1 MIGESLAHYRIV
13 EKLGEGGMGV
23 VYRAHDSKLNRDI
36 ALKLLPDTIANDPDC
51 VARFRR
57 EAQVLAQLNHSGIAA
72 IYGLEES
79 GGLCAITMELA
90 QGFTLAERIAMG
102 PVPLDEALPIAR
114 QISEAL
120 AAAHDRGVIHRDLK
134 PANIKVDADGNAKL
148 LDFGLAKALGF
159 ATGEPAVD
167 PSNSPAAPLLDHRK
181 TQSGLILGTAGYMAP
196 EQARGRAVDK
206 RADIWA
212 FGVVFFEMLTG
223 KPLFS
228 GDSVAETLAAVLT
241 KDVDFEAV
249 PTAVRPLLRHCLE
262 RDSKKRLRDIGDVWY
277 GLNEASMARSAA
289 PSTRRLPWIAAA
301 ALGVLA
307 VVFAALWI
315 RASGRQTLPARFTIQ
330 PEGDQ
335 ATMGTFVSPDGRALL
350 DQTQRLQVRLMDGVS
365 WRVLPSTD
373 GAQFPFWSPDSTAI
387 GFFSEGQLKIMG
399 RDGTGLRTLTAA
411 PQPGGGCWHGGTRDG
426 VILFASAGK
435 LRIFDLVSGR
445 TRDLRF
451 HFPAEQPPSH
461 PAFLPEG
468 DGFVFL
474 QGTVLLRASLSSDA
488 PPQRLLET
496 PFAVNFAR
504 HPHNGAWYLF
514 YGSRARTLSAMV
526 INPRTG
532 EPSGAPVKVLDD
544 LAIDSGARIMG
555 FGVGGNGTI
564 FWLKLSAA
572 LPIWHMR
579 WYDRSGNVLGTV
591 GDAGIYVS
599 LALSPDETRVAVRQG
614 YPDEQIWLYG
624 LDRGTG
630 VRLSPY
636 PGAAINPLW
645 SPDSRYVY
653 YTVMSEGRQILVRQ
667 EATRDSQPE
676 VLFHF
681 TEEQYNPML
690 QDITSDGRSVVL
702 VSATTRNGVRNAGAA
717 IFRVNLDAASESAR
731 VERLLAGFP
740 EARVGMNARLTPDGH
755 WLMFEA
761 KDIAGSA
768 YVCPFPPADFAP
780 RLIPARFS
788 SFPFFSR
795 DGRTLYGFSIGG
807 GLTAQPVT
815 YGSEGFQLGDRSV
828 LFPVI
833 RPGRQGSNLGAVTR
847 DGSRILAITGDP
859 SEETKMQILTDWT
872 TLLPAGTPRN

>member
-23 VYRAHDSKLNRDI
+23 VYRARDSKLNRDV
-36 ALKLLPDTIANDPDC
+36 ALKLLPETIANDPDC

-90 QGFTLAERIAMG
+90 LGFTLAERIALG
-102 PVPLDEALPIAR
+102 PMPLDEALPIAR

-120 AAAHDRGVIHRDLK
+120 AAAHERGVIHRDLK

-159 ATGEPAVD
+159 AAGEPVPD
-167 PSNSPAAPLLDHRK
+167 PTSSPAAPLLDKGK
-181 TQSGLILGTAGYMAP
+181 TLSGLILGTAGYMAP
-196 EQARGRAVDK
+196 EQARGRVVDK

-223 KPLFS
+223 KALFT
-228 GDSVAETLAAVLT
+228 GDSVAESLAAVLT
-241 KDVDFEAV
+241 KEPDFDSV
-249 PTAVRPLLRHCLE
+249 PARVRPLLRRCLE
-262 RDSKKRLRDIGDVWY
+262 RDPKKRLRDIGDVWY
-277 GLNEASMARSAA
+277 GLDEASSARHAAA
-289 PSTRRLPWIAAA
+289 PARRWPWVAAA
-301 ALGVLA
+301 IFGVLA
-307 VVFAALWI
+307 VAFAVLWI
-315 RASGRQTLPARFTIQ
+315 RGSSRRMPAARFTIQ

-335 ATMGTFVSPDGRALL
+335 ASVGTFVSPDGRALL

-373 GAQFPFWSPDSTAI
+373 GAQFPFWSPDSSSI

-399 RDGTGLRTLTAA
+399 RDGTSLRTLTGA
-411 PQPGGGCWHGGTRDG
+411 PQPGGGSWHGGTRDG

-435 LRIFDLVSGR
+435 LRTLDLASGR
-445 TRDLRF
+445 TRELPF
-451 HFPAEQPPSH
+451 QFPSEQPPSH
-461 PAFLPEG
+461 PVFLPEG

-474 QGTVLLRASLSSDA
+474 QGTALLRASLSSGS
-488 PPQRLLET
+488 PPHQLLET

-504 HPHNGAWYLF
+504 HPHNGKWYLF
-514 YGSRARTLSAMV
+514 YGPGARTLLAV
-526 INPRTG
+526 AINPRTG

-555 FGVGGNGTI
+555 FGVGGDGTI

-579 WYDRSGNVLGTV
+579 WFDRSGNVLGTV

-653 YTVMSEGRQILVRQ
+653 YTVMSEGRQTLVRQ
-667 EATRDSQPE
+667 EAARDSRPE
-676 VLFHF
+676 VMFHF

-690 QDITSDGRSVVL
+690 QDITSDGRSAVL
-702 VSATTRNGVRNAGAA
+702 LSAITRNGVRNAGAA
-717 IFRVNLDAASESAR
+717 IFRANLDAPSESGR
-731 VERLLAGFP
+731 LERLLAGFP

-761 KDIAGSA
+761 KDAAGSA
-768 YVCPFPPADFAP
+768 YVCPFPPADAAP
-780 RLIPARFS
+780 RLLPARYP

-795 DGRTLYGFSIGG
+795 DGRTLFGFTIGG
-807 GLTAQPVT
+807 SLTAQSVAAGPD
-815 YGSEGFQLGDRSV
+815 GFQLGDRSA
-828 LFPVI
+828 LFPLI

-847 DGSRILAITGDP
+847 DGSRILAISGDP
-859 SEETKMQILTDWT
+859 SEETKMQVLTDWT